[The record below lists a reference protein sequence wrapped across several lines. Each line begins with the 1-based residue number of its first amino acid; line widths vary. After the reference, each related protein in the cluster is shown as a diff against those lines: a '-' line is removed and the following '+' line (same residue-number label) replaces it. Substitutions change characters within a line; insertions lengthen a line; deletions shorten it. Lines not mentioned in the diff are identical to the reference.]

1 MSYLAQICNLSTS
14 TDTEDELDYEDYINI
29 YIKNNISLEGLLE
42 KLNNSY
48 EIILSEMFY
57 NYQKYQIYIDIIK
70 DSYNRELLDI
80 SGIKESIYKIIQE
93 YDDLKLDV
101 PKINIYFVKLLND
114 LSELSDSI
122 ICDNILITNIN
133 NFLEGSSK
141 NELYNIIISDCN
153 SVSDEVYNIISKE
166 SI

>member
-1 MSYLAQICNLSTS
+1 
-14 TDTEDELDYEDYINI
+14 
-29 YIKNNISLEGLLE
+29 
-42 KLNNSY
+42 
-48 EIILSEMFY
+48 

-122 ICDNILITNIN
+122 ICDNMLITNIN
-133 NFLEGSSK
+133 KFLEGSSK

-153 SVSDEVYNIISKE
+153 SVSDGVYNIISKE